1 MNSRAEVTTRYA
13 KAYVKAAKGD
23 KGRIL
28 DEVVGVAGRSRW
40 RAGSGGRR
48 SIPTTVSD
56 NDAVKMLQRVWAASG
71 GQCGKYLA
79 ASMRL
84 QLYGL
89 ERHGELVDGVDRYG
103 PAVRGELLAMSAASI
118 DRYLKPAKAPTGSGV
133 SPRRRPP
140 ACGYPCSGQLGS
152 SNPERC
158 RDRGSRKEPT
168 KLRRP
173 SR

>member
-1 MNSRAEVTTRYA
+1 M
-13 KAYVKAAKGD
+13 
-23 KGRIL
+23 
-28 DEVVGVAGRSRW
+28 AGRSRW

-84 QLYGL
+84 QLDGL
-89 ERHGELVDGVDRYG
+89 ERHGELVGGVDRYG

-118 DRYLKPAKAPTGSGV
+118 DRYLKPAKATDRIRGV
-133 SPRRRPP
+133 ATTKASRMRV
-140 ACGYPCSGQLGS
+140 SLLGS
-152 SNPERC
+152 AGQQQP
-158 RDRGSRKEPT
+158 
-168 KLRRP
+168 
-173 SR
+173 

>member
-1 MNSRAEVTTRYA
+1 M
-13 KAYVKAAKGD
+13 
-23 KGRIL
+23 
-28 DEVVGVAGRSRW
+28 AGRSRW

-84 QLYGL
+84 QLDGL

-118 DRYLKPAKAPTGSGV
+118 DRYLKPAKATDRIRGV
-133 SPRRRPP
+133 ATTKASRMRV
-140 ACGYPCSGQLGS
+140 SLLGS
-152 SNPERC
+152 AGQQQP
-158 RDRGSRKEPT
+158 
-168 KLRRP
+168 
-173 SR
+173 

>member
-1 MNSRAEVTTRYA
+1 M
-13 KAYVKAAKGD
+13 
-23 KGRIL
+23 
-28 DEVVGVAGRSRW
+28 AGRSRW

-84 QLYGL
+84 QLDGL

-103 PAVRGELLAMSAASI
+103 PAVRGELLAMSAAAI
-118 DRYLKPAKAPTGSGV
+118 DRYLKPAKATDRIRGV
-133 SPRRRPP
+133 ATTKASRMRV
-140 ACGYPCSGQLGS
+140 SLLGS
-152 SNPERC
+152 AGQQQP
-158 RDRGSRKEPT
+158 
-168 KLRRP
+168 
-173 SR
+173 

>member
-1 MNSRAEVTTRYA
+1 MS
-13 KAYVKAAKGD
+13 
-23 KGRIL
+23 
-28 DEVVGVAGRSRW
+28 GRSRW

-48 SIPTTVSD
+48 IIPTTVSD

-118 DRYLKPAKAPTGSGV
+118 DRYLKPAKATDRIRGV
-133 SPRRRPP
+133 ATTKASRMRV
-140 ACGYPCSGQLGS
+140 SLLGS
-152 SNPERC
+152 AGQQQP
-158 RDRGSRKEPT
+158 
-168 KLRRP
+168 
-173 SR
+173 

>member
-1 MNSRAEVTTRYA
+1 M
-13 KAYVKAAKGD
+13 
-23 KGRIL
+23 
-28 DEVVGVAGRSRW
+28 AGRSRW

-48 SIPTTVSD
+48 IIPTTVSD

-89 ERHGELVDGVDRYG
+89 ERHGELVGGVDRYG

-118 DRYLKPAKAPTGSGV
+118 DRYLKPAKATDRIRGV
-133 SPRRRPP
+133 ATTKASRMRV
-140 ACGYPCSGQLGS
+140 SLLGS
-152 SNPERC
+152 AGQQQP
-158 RDRGSRKEPT
+158 
-168 KLRRP
+168 
-173 SR
+173 

>member
-1 MNSRAEVTTRYA
+1 M
-13 KAYVKAAKGD
+13 
-23 KGRIL
+23 
-28 DEVVGVAGRSRW
+28 AGRSRW

-118 DRYLKPAKAPTGSGV
+118 DRYLKPAKATDRIRGV
-133 SPRRRPP
+133 ATTKASRMRV
-140 ACGYPCSGQLGS
+140 SLLGS
-152 SNPERC
+152 AGQQQP
-158 RDRGSRKEPT
+158 
-168 KLRRP
+168 
-173 SR
+173 

>member
-1 MNSRAEVTTRYA
+1 
-13 KAYVKAAKGD
+13 
-23 KGRIL
+23 
-28 DEVVGVAGRSRW
+28 VAGRSRW

-118 DRYLKPAKAPTGSGV
+118 DRYLKPAKATDRIRGV
-133 SPRRRPP
+133 ATTKASRMRV
-140 ACGYPCSGQLGS
+140 SLLGS
-152 SNPERC
+152 AGQQQP
-158 RDRGSRKEPT
+158 
-168 KLRRP
+168 
-173 SR
+173 

>member
-1 MNSRAEVTTRYA
+1 M
-13 KAYVKAAKGD
+13 
-23 KGRIL
+23 
-28 DEVVGVAGRSRW
+28 AGRSRW

-84 QLYGL
+84 QLDGL
-89 ERHGELVDGVDRYG
+89 ERHGELVGGVDRYG

-118 DRYLKPAKAPTGSGV
+118 DRYLKPAKATDRISGV
-133 SPRRRPP
+133 ATTKASRMR
-140 ACGYPCSGQLGS
+140 ASLLGS
-152 SNPERC
+152 AGQQQP
-158 RDRGSRKEPT
+158 
-168 KLRRP
+168 
-173 SR
+173 

>member
-1 MNSRAEVTTRYA
+1 MA
-13 KAYVKAAKGD
+13 
-23 KGRIL
+23 
-28 DEVVGVAGRSRW
+28 AGRSRW

-118 DRYLKPAKAPTGSGV
+118 DRYLKPAKATDRIRGV
-133 SPRRRPP
+133 ATTKASRMRV
-140 ACGYPCSGQLGS
+140 SLLGS
-152 SNPERC
+152 AGQQQP
-158 RDRGSRKEPT
+158 
-168 KLRRP
+168 
-173 SR
+173 

>member
-1 MNSRAEVTTRYA
+1 M
-13 KAYVKAAKGD
+13 
-23 KGRIL
+23 
-28 DEVVGVAGRSRW
+28 AGRSRW

-118 DRYLKPAKAPTGSGV
+118 DRYLKPAKATDQIRGV
-133 SPRRRPP
+133 ATTKASRMRV
-140 ACGYPCSGQLGS
+140 SLLGS
-152 SNPERC
+152 AGQQQP
-158 RDRGSRKEPT
+158 
-168 KLRRP
+168 
-173 SR
+173 